1 MKRELKSNKTEKKGF
16 NKKGRGNLNFRSI
29 NNYQIDKI
37 PNDNLYKNDNL
48 YSIDKNFEFPQNQ
61 EITFKLF
68 HHYHYQKDKIK
79 FIIILLYIRF
89 FTSRINKF
97 FDLFSFYRLFYLKN
111 ILHSISFFISYIFTN
126 EVYLKKDIYN
136 LYIYYIFSLNQCIHV
151 YTLYYNLKPIIG
163 EYLPIQ
169 SEFIFNLT
177 LVFFLSKKLANTF
190 FPLISIICTYL
201 YTSNVFLQ
209 LKTFFYC
216 VIGILISTIFYI
228 ILMKSIREIWALY
241 DSFKRSYYNMNQGLL
256 DSDPNPIFIISKD
269 KNVLFKNTS
278 ASKLTNNILENQGQ
292 TSPRKFQRNKDDKFS
307 NMNFLD
313 IVHPNLKELLKKLL
327 NDVME
332 DENFGTFNF
341 PLCKINN
348 NHNLDI
354 NVSNAYDINDDKNYL
369 YFVWYSVLVCKTEW
383 KKSCF
388 LYVLISF

>member
-1 MKRELKSNKTEKKGF
+1 M
-16 NKKGRGNLNFRSI
+16 
-29 NNYQIDKI
+29 
-37 PNDNLYKNDNL
+37 
-48 YSIDKNFEFPQNQ
+48 
-61 EITFKLF
+61 
-68 HHYHYQKDKIK
+68 
-79 FIIILLYIRF
+79 
-89 FTSRINKF
+89 
-97 FDLFSFYRLFYLKN
+97 
-111 ILHSISFFISYIFTN
+111 HSISFFISYIFTN

-278 ASKLTNNILENQGQ
+278 ASKLTNNILESQGQ
-292 TSPRKFQRNKDDKFS
+292 ASPRKFQRNKDDKFS

-332 DENFGTFNF
+332 DENVGTFNF